1 MDISTNT
8 IEHFGIIA
16 GIFDELGIG
25 SIIDRAL
32 PKTRL
37 HKASHSAIIKA
48 MCLNGLGFNE
58 SRLYFYS
65 NFFIGLPTESLLGE
79 GISPSNLNDD
89 TLSRTLDA
97 IFDYGPTELFN
108 ELALQVMNKMAE
120 ETHLLHVDT
129 TNFSMFGKYE
139 GDAPDG
145 TDSIKITFGHAKDNR
160 MDLKRF
166 VLGMIVN
173 QHGVPLFMQSFSGNK
188 SDKKSLPEMIQKL
201 RKSLSLDD
209 SSYWVADSAIYSEE
223 NLKLL
228 GNDLHWLTRVPETV
242 GAAKDL
248 ISGELEMI
256 PAKDS
261 RYAFHAT
268 SLIYGDIAQK
278 AVVFWSQ
285 EMQIQKEKT
294 FDKNFQK
301 KLNNAQKDLNSLKHQ
316 RFACEPDAIAAAKKW
331 ISDHPLFKLEDLRT
345 TSILERA
352 EKKRG
357 RPKKDEARIYQYAI
371 EADIEIDR
379 ESAIRE
385 RQKLGRFVLASN
397 DLDLDPETMLN
408 YYKGQQ
414 VVERGFRFLKD
425 KSFHASEF
433 FLKKEERI
441 EALAM
446 IMVLC
451 LLIYSYAE
459 WKLRRR
465 LKEVG
470 QSVPNQ
476 LKKPTQK
483 PTMRWIFQLFMRV
496 TLIIVAEGQHVIKRQ
511 INLSETQNLVLNL
524 LGQDCKKY
532 YGLEC

>member
-1 MDISTNT
+1 
-8 IEHFGIIA
+8 
-16 GIFDELGIG
+16 
-25 SIIDRAL
+25 
-32 PKTRL
+32 
-37 HKASHSAIIKA
+37 
-48 MCLNGLGFNE
+48 
-58 SRLYFYS
+58 
-65 NFFIGLPTESLLGE
+65 
-79 GISPSNLNDD
+79 
-89 TLSRTLDA
+89 
-97 IFDYGPTELFN
+97 
-108 ELALQVMNKMAE
+108 
-120 ETHLLHVDT
+120 
-129 TNFSMFGKYE
+129 
-139 GDAPDG
+139 
-145 TDSIKITFGHAKDNR
+145 
-160 MDLKRF
+160 
-166 VLGMIVN
+166 
-173 QHGVPLFMQSFSGNK
+173 
-188 SDKKSLPEMIQKL
+188 MIQKL
-201 RKSLSLDD
+201 RESVSLDD

-228 GNDLHWLTRVPETV
+228 GNDLHWLTRVPENV
-242 GAAKDL
+242 GAARDL
-248 ISGELEMI
+248 ISAELEMI
-256 PAKDS
+256 PATDP
-261 RYAFHAT
+261 RYSFHAT
-268 SLIYGDIAQK
+268 SLNYGGIAQK

-285 EMQIQKEKT
+285 EMQVQKEKT
-294 FDKNFQK
+294 FDKNLQK
-301 KLNNAQKDLNSLKHQ
+301 KLDNAQKDLNSLKRQ
-316 RFACEPDAIAAAKKW
+316 RYACEPDAISAAKKW
-331 ISDHPLFKLEDLRT
+331 ISDHPLFKLEDLRA

-371 EADIEIDR
+371 EADIEIDQ
-379 ESAIRE
+379 ESVMRE

-397 DLDLDPETMLN
+397 DLDLHPETMLN

-496 TLIIVAEGQHVIKRQ
+496 TLIIVTEGQHVVSRQ
-511 INLSETQNLVLNL
+511 IKLSETQDLILEL

>member
-1 MDISTNT
+1 
-8 IEHFGIIA
+8 
-16 GIFDELGIG
+16 
-25 SIIDRAL
+25 
-32 PKTRL
+32 
-37 HKASHSAIIKA
+37 
-48 MCLNGLGFNE
+48 
-58 SRLYFYS
+58 
-65 NFFIGLPTESLLGE
+65 
-79 GISPSNLNDD
+79 
-89 TLSRTLDA
+89 
-97 IFDYGPTELFN
+97 
-108 ELALQVMNKMAE
+108 
-120 ETHLLHVDT
+120 
-129 TNFSMFGKYE
+129 
-139 GDAPDG
+139 
-145 TDSIKITFGHAKDNR
+145 

-166 VLGMIVN
+166 VLGMVVN

-201 RKSLSLDD
+201 RESISLDD

-228 GNDLHWLTRVPETV
+228 GNDLHLLTRVLETV

-248 ISGELEMI
+248 ISSELEMI
-256 PAKDS
+256 PAKDP

-268 SLIYGDIAQK
+268 SLNYGGITQK
-278 AVVFWSQ
+278 VVVFWSQ
-285 EMQIQKEKT
+285 EMQAQKEKT
-294 FDKNFQK
+294 FDKNLQK
-301 KLNNAQKDLNSLKHQ
+301 KMDESQKDLNSLKRQH
-316 RFACEPDAIAAAKKW
+316 FACEPDAIAAANKW
-331 ISDHPLFKLEDLRT
+331 ISDHPLFRLKDLKA

-352 EKKRG
+352 GKKRG
-357 RPKKDEARIYQYAI
+357 RPKKDEARIYQYVI
-371 EADIEIDR
+371 EADIEMDQ
-379 ESAIRE
+379 ESVIRE
-385 RQKLGRFVLASN
+385 REKLGRFVLASN
-397 DLDLDPETMLN
+397 DLDLDSENMLD

-459 WKLRRR
+459 WKLRRK
-465 LKEVG
+465 LKEAG

-496 TLIIVAEGQHVIKRQ
+496 TLIIVTEGQNVVSRQ
-511 INLSETQNLVLNL
+511 IKLSETQDLVLKL